1 MRSRRARCA
10 ITSCSLA
17 LATLGPWAAASASTP
32 PGGGDLP
39 LIEVTLDEYSFTM
52 PDALP
57 AGAVRIEATNAGE
70 EDHQLTLGRIRDG
83 YTPDDVFAA
92 AAESESAAIA
102 LLEFYAAPNAVRPG
116 ATEAVEVEL
125 PPGTYLALCLI
136 PAPDGAPH
144 LAHGMLKVVPVGD
157 PAATSIAPD
166 AILEL
171 PMDDAEGL
179 IHVFDYGFALPDG
192 FDGNGRF
199 TVTNDGEQAHEVTIY
214 RVGDGGSYDEFAD
227 TVEGGGYPD
236 PIVYPGYGGVT
247 TMDPGGSAIVELQLT
262 PGEYVF
268 ICFVPDTGDDA
279 PHFAHGMI
287 QPVTIG

>member
-1 MRSRRARCA
+1 MAVG
-10 ITSCSLA
+10 
-17 LATLGPWAAASASTP
+17 TLVLTVLGDPGVSSASTP
-32 PGGGDLP
+32 LGNGDLP
-39 LIEVTLDEYSFTM
+39 VIEVTLDEYSFTM
-52 PDALP
+52 PEALS

-83 YTPDDVFAA
+83 YTTDDVFAA

-144 LAHGMLKVVPVGD
+144 LAHGMLKVLTVGD
-157 PAATSIAPD
+157 PATTSIPPD
-166 AILEL
+166 ASVEL
-171 PMDDAEGL
+171 PMDDVEGQ
-179 IHVFDYGFALPDG
+179 IHLFDYGFGLPDG

-199 TVTNDGEQAHEVTIY
+199 SVTNDAEQAHEVTIY
-214 RVGDGGSYDEFAD
+214 RIGDGGSYDDFAE
-227 TVEGGGYPD
+227 TVEGGGNPD
-236 PIVYPGYGGVT
+236 PLVYPGYGGVT
-247 TMDPGGSAIVELQLT
+247 TMDPGGSAIVELQLP

-268 ICFVPDTGDDA
+268 ICFVPDTGDEA